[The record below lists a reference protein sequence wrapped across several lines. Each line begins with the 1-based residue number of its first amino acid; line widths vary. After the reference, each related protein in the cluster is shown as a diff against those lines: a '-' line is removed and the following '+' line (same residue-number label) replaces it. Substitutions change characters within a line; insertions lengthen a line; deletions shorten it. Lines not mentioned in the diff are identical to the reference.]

1 MTNTAIV
8 RSVDI
13 PNRAALKS
21 TPVSASRPETR
32 SEDLGIAEPLSI
44 LNRCVCVKS
53 MDFLG
58 GQ

>member
-21 TPVSASRPETR
+21 TPVSDSRPETR

-44 LNRCVCVKS
+44 LNRRVCV
-53 MDFLG
+53 
-58 GQ
+58 